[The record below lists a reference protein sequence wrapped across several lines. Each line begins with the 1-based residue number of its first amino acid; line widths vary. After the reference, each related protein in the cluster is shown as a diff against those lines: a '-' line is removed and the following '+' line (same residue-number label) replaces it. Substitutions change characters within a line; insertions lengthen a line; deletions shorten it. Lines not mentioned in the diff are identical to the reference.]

1 MLIQQIRNATVKIT
15 CAGSTFL
22 VDPWFQDKGTGFSAI
37 AVRPEMQGVRNPLDD
52 LPDSPEHILA
62 GVDFCLVTHVH
73 PDHVTKDYIPD
84 DMPMIAQNAAD
95 AEKLR
100 QTGFQ
105 QVRWFTDESMVIGGV
120 HITRVDGVH
129 GDTPEAVRRMG
140 MVSGYVIRAEG
151 EKTLYIAGDTVWY
164 DGVRD
169 TIRAY
174 QPGVMLVN
182 CAAATTP
189 IGRLIMNLG
198 DLESVY
204 EEAQDALIVA
214 SHLDSVN
221 HATVTRD
228 DVRRWID
235 EKGTTRVLAP
245 ENGQVITIN

>member
-1 MLIQQIRNATVKIT
+1 M
-15 CAGSTFL
+15 
-22 VDPWFQDKGTGFSAI
+22 
-37 AVRPEMQGVRNPLDD
+37 
-52 LPDSPEHILA
+52 
-62 GVDFCLVTHVH
+62 DFCLITHVH

-100 QTGFQ
+100 QMGFQ
-105 QVRWFTDESMVIGGV
+105 LVRWFTDEPMVIGGV

-140 MVSGYVIRAEG
+140 MVSGYVIRAES
-151 EKTLYIAGDTVWY
+151 EKTLYSAGDTVWY

-174 QPGVMLVN
+174 QPGVILVN

-204 EEAQDALIVA
+204 EEAPDALIVA

>member
-22 VDPWFQDKGTGFSAI
+22 VDPWFQDKGTGFSADT
-37 AVRPEMQGVRNPLDD
+37 VRPEMQGIRSPLDE
-52 LPDSPEHILA
+52 LPDRPERILA
-62 GVDFCLVTHVH
+62 DVDFCLVTHVH

-95 AEKLR
+95 AEELSR
-100 QTGFQ
+100 MGFRK
-105 QVRWFTDESMVIGGV
+105 VCCFADEPMVISGMR
-120 HITRVDGVH
+120 ITRVDGVH
-129 GDTPEAVRRMG
+129 GDTTQVVRQMG
-140 MVSGYVIRAEG
+140 VVSGYVIEAEG
-151 EKTLYIAGDTVWY
+151 KTLYIAGDTIWY

-169 TIRAY
+169 TIREYHPDVIIA
-174 QPGVMLVN
+174 N

-189 IGRLIMNLG
+189 IGRLIMNLE
-198 DLESVY
+198 DLQRVY
-204 EEAQDALIVA
+204 EEAPDTLIIA

-235 EKGTTRVLAP
+235 ENGTTRVLVP
-245 ENGQVITIN
+245 ENGQAIAVD